1 MITQWDVIAPLTPN
15 IMTDIEILSGV
26 VDSQSIQAVNSSKP
40 EIDWEFINVTIDN
53 YQEQWELGI
62 ISEADPTLFDT
73 IQDESV
79 TWSDVID
86 STLPVES
93 MPPAQPIVPVEPTTP
108 VEPVVSGTTEQWDI
122 TSTPAPSN
130 SIPQSE
136 VIVPTQSSVTKIEEW
151 TVQVN
156 GSLNNVEWSK
166 WTKTYIT
173 IGVIIVI
180 LIVIGVVGWF
190 YTGAKEADVVPV
202 VQTPSAV
209 SGESPIGYNE
219 EIQKQTIESS
229 KNIEIMNNALT
240 EWNLQ
245 LCDSI
250 VSDSMK
256 IECRES
262 IDARNITQSW
272 TLEDC
277 QKLTL
282 EGIRN
287 NCVSVVTQSMAV
299 IKLDKQI
306 CSGITDSSQSQYC
319 RDSVDEK
326 IFVDIIDKKSA
337 SEDKCNLLEERFRQP
352 CIAAIVRN
360 DDNAII
366 QSAVA
371 NEDLESCKKLSTEEL
386 QSTCFDTILLKQ
398 ALKSQDKNLCD
409 YVKDETKKATCI
421 SYTVAQ
427 DDNAVFKKAIIE
439 KDITLCSKIGSKTL
453 KDRCHDSV
461 TLLIVRDT
469 KSTELC
475 DSLVATGGIDACKK
489 SAWVQ

>member
-1 MITQWDVIAPLTPN
+1 M
-15 IMTDIEILSGV
+15 
-26 VDSQSIQAVNSSKP
+26 K
-40 EIDWEFINVTIDN
+40 ID
-53 YQEQWELGI
+53 
-62 ISEADPTLFDT
+62 
-73 IQDESV
+73 
-79 TWSDVID
+79 
-86 STLPVES
+86 
-93 MPPAQPIVPVEPTTP
+93 
-108 VEPVVSGTTEQWDI
+108 
-122 TSTPAPSN
+122 
-130 SIPQSE
+130 
-136 VIVPTQSSVTKIEEW
+136 EW
-151 TVQVN
+151 TVQVG
-156 GSLNNVEWSK
+156 GSLNSVEWSK

-173 IGVIIVI
+173 IGIIIVI
-180 LIVIGVVGWF
+180 LSIIGVIGWF
-190 YTGAKEADVVPV
+190 YTGSKEADTAQVIETPPV
-202 VQTPSAV
+202 L
-209 SGESPIGYNE
+209 SGESPTGYDE
-219 EIQKQTIESS
+219 EVKKQAVESS

-250 VSDSMK
+250 VWDSMK
-256 IECRES
+256 TECRES

-282 EGIRN
+282 EGIRT
-287 NCVSVVTQSMAV
+287 NCISVVTQSTAV
-299 IKLDKQI
+299 LKMDKEI
-306 CSGITDSSQSQYC
+306 CAAITDSSQSQYC

-337 SEDKCNLLEERFRQP
+337 TEDKCNLLEERFRQP

-360 DDNAII
+360 DDNAIL
-366 QSAVA
+366 QSAVT
-371 NEDLESCKKLSTEEL
+371 NEDLESCKKLSTEDL

-439 KDITLCSKIGSKTL
+439 KDITLCGSIGSKTL